1 MSLVSFGSDLDDS
14 SDTSDLELLQPK
26 RVKEQTATG
35 KSRDRNPGLGGPNGA
50 ATRARREYPLTNMA
64 AGTTGA

>member
-35 KSRDRNPGLGGPNGA
+35 KSRGRNAGPNGA
-50 ATRARREYPLTNMA
+50 ATRARREYPLANMA